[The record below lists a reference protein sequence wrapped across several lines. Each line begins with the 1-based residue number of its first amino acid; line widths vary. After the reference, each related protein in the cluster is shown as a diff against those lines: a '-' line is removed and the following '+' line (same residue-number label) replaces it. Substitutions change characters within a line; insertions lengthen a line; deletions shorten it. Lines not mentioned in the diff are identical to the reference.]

1 MQSHSKKN
9 NYPDD
14 IISLRHRIH
23 QDPSLSGQE
32 EKTVN
37 HLIDWFSSFNAT
49 LSPICERRGLL
60 VTFDHG
66 IPGKSIV
73 LRAETDALPIMSTS
87 KKAWASKTSGVS
99 HACGHDGHAAT
110 LASLASFLE
119 TTEFPGKVTLLFQP
133 DEERGLGA
141 AKVLNEK
148 AFNLLKPDLIFGFH
162 NLPGYPLGT
171 FVIKEKVFTAA
182 SCGVKINLSGE
193 TAHASTPYTG
203 ISPTVAV
210 MELIKS
216 IPEMSQTENQDDFR
230 LITLTHAKI
239 GDETWGIAPGEATLC
254 FTVRTF
260 STQELAVLIE
270 EIKDKSKTIAS
281 KHHLGINISEH
292 EYFKATYNHIKPY
305 SQLIHCLKSNGFDY
319 MIKKEPFPW
328 SEDFGNYTELIEGS
342 FFGIGAGLDH
352 PALHAPDYDYP
363 DETIESMYQFFQ
375 ALLKQYWS

>member
-9 NYPDD
+9 IYPDD

-23 QDPSLSGQE
+23 QDPSLSGHE

-37 HLIDWFSSFNAT
+37 HLVDWFSSFNASIT
-49 LSPICERRGLL
+49 PICESRGLL

-66 IPGKSIV
+66 ISGKSIV
-73 LRAETDALPIMSTS
+73 LRAETDALPIMTTS
-87 KKAWASKTSGVS
+87 KKTWASKTIGVS

-119 TTEFPGKVTLLFQP
+119 ETMFPGKVTLLFQP

-141 AKVLNEK
+141 ARVLKEE
-148 AFNLLKPDLIFGFH
+148 AFKQLKPDLIFGFH
-162 NLPGYPLGT
+162 NLPGFPLGT
-171 FVIKEKVFTAA
+171 IVVKDKVFTAA
-182 SCGVKINLSGE
+182 SCGVKIKLSGK

-203 ISPTVAV
+203 VSPTHAV
-210 MELIKS
+210 MELIRS
-216 IPEMSQTENQDDFR
+216 IPEMSQTENQDDFK

-239 GDETWGIAPGEATLC
+239 GEETWGIAPGEATLC

-260 STQELAVLIE
+260 STQELSQLIN

-292 EYFKATYNHIKPY
+292 EYFKATYNHIEPY
-305 SQLIHCLKSNGFDY
+305 SQLVHCLKNNGFDY
-319 MIKKEPFPW
+319 MMKKEPFPW

-363 DETIESMYQFFQ
+363 DETIGIMHRFFQ